1 MNKNLSLTL
10 ACIFVFGM
18 FFICRAQTTKSITVT
33 GLVTDSL
40 TKDSISGA
48 MVLLYATSDT
58 SLDRNNLGS
67 LKLDTAFTGTNGKF
81 QHQMTIDAQ
90 AIFLVYA
97 VFKQG
102 YYIKSPS
109 VPSFII
115 FSTVTLPPIKISKI
129 DNSVRDTLTVSG
141 IVKDSSTGIGING
154 ARVIMTTGGAFDTIG
169 NTTFTGA
176 DGSFSKQV
184 IISKLNGASVV
195 SYIITDQNYQTKL
208 GQNTATGKQL
218 DVGSILLKSTNVAIR
233 PTGINITRAQ
243 ANRMSVYAIN
253 GRLLYAGRILPLDK
267 LAQGQAGE
275 VIVKLTKE
283 NTIIGMKK
291 YVPALK

>member
-1 MNKNLSLTL
+1 
-10 ACIFVFGM
+10 
-18 FFICRAQTTKSITVT
+18 
-33 GLVTDSL
+33 
-40 TKDSISGA
+40 
-48 MVLLYATSDT
+48 
-58 SLDRNNLGS
+58 
-67 LKLDTAFTGTNGKF
+67 
-81 QHQMTIDAQ
+81 
-90 AIFLVYA
+90 
-97 VFKQG
+97 
-102 YYIKSPS
+102 
-109 VPSFII
+109 
-115 FSTVTLPPIKISKI
+115 VTLPPIKISKI

-243 ANRMSVYAIN
+243 ANA
-253 GRLLYAGRILPLDK
+253 
-267 LAQGQAGE
+267 
-275 VIVKLTKE
+275 
-283 NTIIGMKK
+283 
-291 YVPALK
+291 